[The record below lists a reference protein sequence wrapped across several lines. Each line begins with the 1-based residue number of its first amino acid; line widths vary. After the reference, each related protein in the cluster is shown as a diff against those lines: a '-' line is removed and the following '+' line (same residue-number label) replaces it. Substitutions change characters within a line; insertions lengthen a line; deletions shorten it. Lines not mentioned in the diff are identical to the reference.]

1 MFDTWMN
8 ISEIDMFAL
17 PKPQIPLK
25 NWTVDKTFK
34 IVSGKLS
41 FSLTSSSKF
50 ESIILKT
57 NYFKIDLNIHLIINS
72 LIV

>member
-25 NWTVDKTFK
+25 NWTIDKTFK
-34 IVSGKLS
+34 IVSGKLN
-41 FSLTSSSKF
+41 FPLTSFKF
-50 ESIILKT
+50 EWIT
-57 NYFKIDLNIHLIINS
+57 EH
-72 LIV
+72 